1 MKMRMKLTTKTIV
14 GSAMLACVVAGV
26 FAWVDTA
33 AYRHALEAIS
43 KKSPRIHEIAAN
55 VQSDLAAY
63 TGCASMRVE
72 NQASN
77 SFAYTE
83 DGRACL
89 IAGSKSVKT
98 DIGALAFANA
108 AAVWLSQHP
117 TDESVRRASLEAIAK
132 GRQALAQNKPLG
144 SDLTEALA
152 RGHDH
157 SWLLSV
163 VQGKMWKGTS
173 TFDALADKFDRVEFA
188 VMQPERAN
196 ENMQWRLRA
205 YQTNL

>member
-1 MKMRMKLTTKTIV
+1 MKMCEKLTTKAIV
-14 GSAMLACVVAGV
+14 VSAMLACVVAVV
-26 FAWVDTA
+26 FALVDTA
-33 AYRHALEAIS
+33 SYRRALEAIS
-43 KKSPRIHEIAAN
+43 EKSPGISGISAN
-55 VQSDLAAY
+55 VQSDLTAY
-63 TGCASMRVE
+63 NSCASMRVE
-72 NQASN
+72 SPTSN
-77 SFAYTE
+77 SIVYTK

-108 AAVWLSQHP
+108 AAVWISQHP
-117 TDESVRRASLEAIAK
+117 TDESVRQASLTAIAK
-132 GRQALAQNKPLG
+132 GREVLAQNKPLV
-144 SDLTEALA
+144 SDLPEALA

-163 VQGKMWKGTS
+163 VQGKMWRGTS
-173 TFDALADKFDRVEFA
+173 TFDAIADQFDRVEFA

-205 YQTNL
+205 YQTNP